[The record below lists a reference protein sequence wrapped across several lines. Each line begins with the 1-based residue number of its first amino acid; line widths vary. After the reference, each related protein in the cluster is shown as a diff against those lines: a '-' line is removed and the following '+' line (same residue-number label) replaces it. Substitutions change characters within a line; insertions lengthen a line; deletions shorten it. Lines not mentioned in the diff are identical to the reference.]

1 MMSNREDLLLPVS
14 LFDDDLNQP
23 INLSGTAGS
32 GTFSSWNVV
41 DGAIATTSTT
51 QITIPQLPIGN
62 QLSSLALTVGIGLNI
77 QPGDPITI
85 SDTATGNN
93 TMTGY
98 VLGYAAATGA
108 LVVQIGV
115 TFQFEIRKG
124 GPKNPGTGY
133 ISWYDFGTPDNIG
146 PLLSASLGNGI
157 FITDLGTIQIT
168 IPARLVRKLE
178 GGTYL
183 CGLTM
188 TDSVNTRQLLV
199 ATLPVVRGGVTN

>member
-23 INLSGTAGS
+23 ISLSGTTGG
-32 GTFSSWNVV
+32 GTFNGWTVI

-51 QITIPQLPIGN
+51 QITIPQFPIGN

-85 SDTATGNN
+85 TDAATGQNS
-93 TMTGY
+93 MVGY
-98 VLGYAAATGA
+98 VLSYAAATGA

-115 TFQFEIRKG
+115 TFQFEIRKA

-168 IPARLVRKLE
+168 IPARLVRKPRA
-178 GGTYL
+178 
-183 CGLTM
+183 GLI
-188 TDSVNTRQLLV
+188 S
-199 ATLPVVRGGVTN
+199 AGSP